1 MSNILI
7 HRGGQQ
13 HGPYPLEQMKAW
25 LASGELSPSVM
36 CSTDDGTSWIPVHCI
51 PEIRSDESL
60 ASVIRTATS
69 GDVEIEARIIDET
82 IKELEEMMSNTDPA
96 SLVNIQG
103 RLQWKLR
110 ILHKQ
115 VYSLKAEFPDSIEAR
130 VYEAGLFSCQAKA
143 KLMSVGGWR
152 KSQLRS
158 TNMAWGIVSNVMA
171 NKQETKN
178 ASEALSLF
186 DTALN
191 IHDNVNDR
199 LCKAYLYKELK
210 QSENAIKELN
220 HIIVNF
226 PDDSLYISVRQ
237 MKTELEGA

>member
-1 MSNILI
+1 MD
-7 HRGGQQ
+7 GGI
-13 HGPYPLEQMKAW
+13 
-25 LASGELSPSVM
+25 
-36 CSTDDGTSWIPVHCI
+36 SWIPVHCI
-51 PEIRSDESL
+51 PEIRRDESL

-96 SLVNIQG
+96 SIANVQG

-115 VYSLKAEFPDSIEAR
+115 VYSLKAEFPDSIQAR
-130 VYEAGLFSCQAKA
+130 VYESGLYSCQARA
-143 KLMSVGGWR
+143 KLVSVGGWR
-152 KSQLRS
+152 KSQMRS
-158 TNMAWGIVSNVMA
+158 SNIAWGIVSNVMA
-171 NKQETKN
+171 NKQEIKN

-186 DTALN
+186 DTALK

-210 QSENAIKELN
+210 QSENALKELN
-220 HIIVNF
+220 YIIANF
-226 PDDSLYISVRQ
+226 AADPLYITVRQ
-237 MKTELEGA
+237 MKTEIEGA